1 MKELIC
7 TVCGKAYIPGI
18 DGEDNE
24 CFCSHR
30 CISMKGGYIA
40 KHKPLPIPVDVARE
54 ITPKVYAGQR
64 VLTSQDIDMAHKRPE
79 GTARRN
85 FNKNRKHFIKGRDF
99 FELIQPDEIR
109 TLGLSRPQGGTPE
122 KVLLFTASGYAM
134 LAKSFNDELA
144 WRVQRALVNRYFED
158 EQGLLQSLP
167 PTAEAEVLKRN
178 LLTARAAAEA
188 SGADV
193 RRAEYEAILETE
205 KQIGRP
211 LSVLKREYAARAGIT
226 RARKLAAAN

>member
-1 MKELIC
+1 M
-7 TVCGKAYIPGI
+7 
-18 DGEDNE
+18 
-24 CFCSHR
+24 
-30 CISMKGGYIA
+30 
-40 KHKPLPIPVDVARE
+40 
-54 ITPKVYAGQR
+54 
-64 VLTSQDIDMAHKRPE
+64 
-79 GTARRN
+79 
-85 FNKNRKHFIKGRDF
+85 
-99 FELIQPDEIR
+99 
-109 TLGLSRPQGGTPE
+109 
-122 KVLLFTASGYAM
+122 
-134 LAKSFNDELA
+134 
-144 WRVQRALVNRYFED
+144 VNRYFED